1 MGCKYYIFLMTADN
15 PLIVEYESLKKRLL
29 AIGVAIPGT
38 IHALY
43 ALCGSENCECVKDK
57 SKRHGPYYRWH
68 YRAGNRQVT
77 IGLDEKEVIRVE
89 TWIWNR
95 EEFDRIMNQ
104 MLDIGAA
111 YAKEMLANK
120 NQPRKKSKNINSSTR
135 GK

>member
-1 MGCKYYIFLMTADN
+1 MIKDD
-15 PLIVEYESLKKRLL
+15 LIKVEYEALKKSLL
-29 AIGVAIPGT
+29 SIGIAIPGT

-68 YRAGNRQVT
+68 YRAGSRQVT
-77 IGLDEKEVIRVE
+77 IGLDEKEIILVE
-89 TWIWNR
+89 TWIRNR
-95 EEFDRIMNQ
+95 EELDRIMGR

-111 YAKEMLANK
+111 YAKLRLSNK
-120 NQPRKKSKNINSSTR
+120 NQPRKKSKNIDSPTR